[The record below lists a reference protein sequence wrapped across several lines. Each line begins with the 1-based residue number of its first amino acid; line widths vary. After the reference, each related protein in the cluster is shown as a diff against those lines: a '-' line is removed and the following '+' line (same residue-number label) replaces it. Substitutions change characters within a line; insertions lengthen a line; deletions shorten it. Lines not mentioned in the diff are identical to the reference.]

1 MKTKN
6 VISYLIM
13 VILFSACSH
22 EIEKITE
29 NSFVPPTVKTQP
41 RLLYP
46 KDAQERGYT
55 GSVKIIFTVLDN
67 GAVDKASVV
76 KSTGYEMLDVA
87 ALDYCKQI
95 IFIPAVRNGK
105 NVSSRIVWDINF
117 NISDVNI
124 EANSY
129 LMEIEHLYRSIKYA
143 ITDDEKK
150 QTQKQI
156 LRLHNEFVNNMKD
169 AIGFNLVLK
178 RVLLP
183 EVIDEWKNVW
193 DSWPLSFLL
202 YHDFIQRFNDYENI
216 EDVKMKMSNA
226 LVFDINYIEKTK
238 SIDSESQKEKELL
251 LGKINDFILKKY
263 PDIQINKNI

>member
-1 MKTKN
+1 
-6 VISYLIM
+6 
-13 VILFSACSH
+13 
-22 EIEKITE
+22 
-29 NSFVPPTVKTQP
+29 
-41 RLLYP
+41 
-46 KDAQERGYT
+46 
-55 GSVKIIFTVLDN
+55 
-67 GAVDKASVV
+67 
-76 KSTGYEMLDVA
+76 MLDVA